1 MASGRNGPSN
11 GCFHI
16 ANIPAD
22 HPRTDPS
29 NLQVLSRALPPTCR
43 KLAAL
48 AEESSSAT
56 IAPFELLLFW
66 CSHTDTKFSFW
77 KHFSNGTFQLPR
89 LWARNPAADQG

>member
-22 HPRTDPS
+22 HQGPTRRACS
-29 NLQVLSRALPPTCR
+29 FYRALPPTCR

>member
-1 MASGRNGPSN
+1 MRAQQLGDGPPWAAKRRASR
-11 GCFHI
+11 F
-16 ANIPAD
+16 
-22 HPRTDPS
+22 RS
-29 NLQVLSRALPPTCR
+29 NLQLLWRALPPTCR